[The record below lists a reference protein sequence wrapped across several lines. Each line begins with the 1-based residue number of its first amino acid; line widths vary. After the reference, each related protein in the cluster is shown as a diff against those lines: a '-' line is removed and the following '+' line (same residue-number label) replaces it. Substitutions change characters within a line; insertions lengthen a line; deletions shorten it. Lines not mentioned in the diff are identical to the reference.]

1 MVWGPLIAWY
11 LFLAGAAAGAYL
23 TASFIAH
30 RHPKDVLMRKGGR
43 LVAPV
48 LLAIGLLMLMLDAEA
63 GLHNPLRFLG
73 LFANPGSVMT
83 IGVYIIC
90 VFMPV
95 ALIAAIMELMKKR
108 VPVWLDVIGIVG
120 AFALAAYT
128 GFLLGVSKGYPLWNN
143 AALPILFILSALSS
157 GLALTSLIGLFT
169 DRVQY
174 GLMMDLKRAHVLLVG
189 LELVVVTVMLIIVA
203 SAGGA
208 GAASVAMITSGS
220 LAPAF
225 WIGIVVFGMIIP
237 LCVEGHAV
245 FIRKKP
251 STTTAALATDF
262 VGEAGVVVGGFILR
276 YIVITAALVIVLL

>member
-11 LFLAGAAAGAYL
+11 LFLAGAAAGSYL

-48 LLAIGLLMLMLDAEA
+48 LLAIGLVLLMLDAQA
-63 GLHNPLRFLG
+63 GFRNPLRFMG

-95 ALIAAIMELMKKR
+95 SIIAAIMELMRKR
-108 VPVWLDVIGIVG
+108 VPLWLDIIGIVF
-120 AFALAAYT
+120 AFGLAAYT

-189 LELVVVTVMLIIVA
+189 LELVVLSVMLVIVA

-208 GAASVAMITSGS
+208 GAASVAMITSGVF
-220 LAPAF
+220 APAF

-237 LCVEGHAV
+237 LCVEGHAA
-245 FIRKKP
+245 FIRKTP
-251 STTTAALATDF
+251 GTTTAALATDF
-262 VGEAGVVVGGFILR
+262 VGEAGVVVGGFLVR
-276 YIVITAALVIVLL
+276 YIIVAAALVVVLL

>member
-11 LFLAGAAAGAYL
+11 LFLAGVAAGAYL

-30 RHPKDVLMRKGGR
+30 RHPKDVLMRKGAR
-43 LVAPV
+43 VVTPV
-48 LLAIGLLMLMLDAEA
+48 LLAIGLVMLMVDAEA
-63 GLHNPLRFLG
+63 GLHNPMRFFG

-95 ALIAAIMELMKKR
+95 AIAAAILELMKKR
-108 VPVWLDVIGIVG
+108 VPLWLDIIGIAS
-120 AFALAAYT
+120 AFGLAAYT
-128 GFLLGVSKGYPLWNN
+128 GFLLGVSKGFPLWNN
-143 AALPILFILSALSS
+143 AALPILFVLSAMSS
-157 GLALTSLIGLFT
+157 GLALTSLIGLFF

-189 LELVVVTVMLIIVA
+189 LELVVISVMLVIVA

-208 GAASVAMITSGS
+208 GGESVAMITAGG
-220 LAPAF
+220 LAPVF
-225 WIGIVVFGMIIP
+225 WICIVVFGMIIP

-245 FIRKKP
+245 FIRKTP
-251 STTTAALATDF
+251 STTTAALTMDF
-262 VGEAGVVVGGFILR
+262 IGEAGVVVGGFCLR
-276 YIVITAALVIVLL
+276 YVVVTAAIIVMLF